1 MMIVMTVGMM
11 MMGIMLMVVDGDE
24 NNRGS
29 KKSLH
34 FTESLLYA
42 DII

>member
-29 KKSLH
+29 RKKSSFH
-34 FTESLLYA
+34 
-42 DII
+42 